1 MHVFL
6 VVSIGMDV
14 ISLIKNLK
22 RQRMKKYIFCLLSFV
37 ILLACDATKRVPDGS
52 HLLNKVK
59 IDTDTKSVK
68 ASELEPFLRQK
79 PNASIPII
87 GKYKLH
93 LYNIA
98 PNDSTWL
105 NRQFR
110 KYGERPVLYSDRL
123 TSISA
128 EQIKLELSN
137 RGYLNATVDTTLLF
151 KEKKVDVTYDVIGKD
166 PYRIMSFQDTI
177 LDTTLRK
184 VLVEQKKLNFIK
196 EDAVFDL
203 SVLEEG
209 RVDMARELRNNGYYN
224 FSKDNFRFLADTT
237 VGKEQVDLTVELL
250 NPTDSTLHKQYYFG
264 HSTVLNGIDIAK
276 LEDSTMHHEFD
287 TIQFKN
293 LTIIQDKKEFL
304 RARAIYYNTYLRKNR
319 MYADRLV
326 DRTYTSL
333 NGLGPV
339 SQTNI
344 SLIPTLVNDTN
355 FLDTRISIAPGN
367 VHWMQ
372 FGVDGTNSAGDL
384 GVAAN
389 ITYEHRNIFKGA
401 ERLRFRL
408 NGAYEF
414 ISSGGLSDSIN
425 LIDQNYYEY
434 GAEVFLSIP
443 QLLLPWLLEK
453 LKEQTSASTE
463 FSVGV
468 NFQKRPEYLRQ
479 FFNLSSKFQWSRMD
493 WRLTNTVEPLDINY
507 VRMPWKSDFFIK
519 QYLSDDSNPILRKSY
534 EDQFI
539 ARTAY
544 SISYTNAS
552 LRRIPKN
559 PFRIRAG
566 IDLAGLLPRA
576 ITALGGS
583 RTNSEGEK
591 VIFGITYA
599 EYVKTDFDFSRTVP
613 FDDRNSLAMHFALG
627 VAVPYGNSIVLP
639 FEKRYFSGGANSVRG
654 WSTRTLGPGAYQRS
668 DSLRSD
674 FVNQTGDIKLD
685 LSAEYRHKLTELF
698 ELATFVDAGN
708 IWTIKEY
715 QGQPGGVF
723 RFNEFYKQIAVA
735 YGLGLR
741 INLNFLLIRL
751 DAGMKAY
758 DPAERDK
765 KFVLFKPN
773 FTDKFALHFAIG
785 YPF

>member
-1 MHVFL
+1 M
-6 VVSIGMDV
+6 
-14 ISLIKNLK
+14 
-22 RQRMKKYIFCLLSFV
+22 RKYIFWLLSL
-37 ILLACDATKRVPDGS
+37 ILFFACDAAKRVPDGS
-52 HLLNKVK
+52 YLLNKVK

-68 ASELEPFLRQK
+68 ASELEPFLRQE
-79 PNASIPII
+79 PNASLPLI

-98 PNDSTWL
+98 ANDSTWL

-110 KYGERPVLYSDRL
+110 KFGERPVLYSERL
-123 TSISA
+123 TSIST
-128 EQIKLELSN
+128 EQIKLELNN
-137 RGYLNATVDTTLLF
+137 RGYLNATVDTLLEF
-151 KEKKVDVTYDVIGKD
+151 KDKKANVTYDIEGKD
-166 PYRIMSFQDTI
+166 PYRILSYQDTI
-177 LDTTLRK
+177 QDTTILKILR
-184 VLVEQKKLNFIK
+184 EEKKLNFIK
-196 EDAVFDL
+196 EDDVFDL
-203 SVLEEG
+203 KVLEEG
-209 RVDMARELRNNGYYN
+209 RVEMARQLRNKGYYD
-224 FSKDNFRFLADTT
+224 FSKDNFQFLADTT
-237 VGKEQVDLTVELL
+237 VGTNQVDLSVNLL
-250 NPTDSTLHKQYYFG
+250 NPTDSTLHQQYYLG
-264 HSTVLNGIDIAK
+264 NSTILNGIDNAL
-276 LEDSTMHHEFD
+276 LEDSTQHNQFD
-287 TIQFKN
+287 TIQFRN
-293 LTIIQDKKEFL
+293 LTVIQDKNEFL
-304 RARAIYYNTYLRKNR
+304 RPRAIYYNTFLRKNR

-344 SLIPTLVNDTN
+344 NLYPVVRNDSN

-367 VHWMQ
+367 LHWMQ
-372 FGVDGTNSAGDL
+372 FGIDGTNSAGDL

-401 ERLRFRL
+401 ERLRIRL

-414 ISSGGLSDSIN
+414 ISTGGLADSIN

-434 GAEVFLSIP
+434 GAEVFLAIP
-443 QLLLPWLLEK
+443 QLLLPSLLK
-453 LKEQTSASTE
+453 NLKEQPSASTE
-463 FSVGV
+463 FSVGI

-507 VRMPWKSDFFIK
+507 VRMPWKSEFFKK
-519 QYLSDDSNPILRKSY
+519 QYLGDDSNPILRKSY
-534 EDQFI
+534 EDQLI

-544 SISYTNAS
+544 SISYTNTGTRKIAV
-552 LRRIPKN
+552 N

-566 IDLAGLLPRA
+566 VDLAGLIPRLA
-576 ITALGGS
+576 TSLGGS
-583 RTNSEGEK
+583 KTNSEGYEE
-591 VIFGITYA
+591 ILGTTYA
-599 EYVKTDFDFSRTVP
+599 EYVKTDFDFSSTYP
-613 FDDRNSLAMHFALG
+613 FDDKNSLAVHFGLG

-654 WSTRTLGPGAYQRS
+654 WSTRTLGPGRYQRS
-668 DSLRSD
+668 DTLRAD

-685 LSAEYRHKLTELF
+685 LSAEYRHKLTDLF
-698 ELATFVDAGN
+698 EVATFIDAGN
-708 IWTIKEY
+708 IWTIKDY

-723 RFNEFYKQIAVA
+723 KFDEFYKQIAVA

-741 INLNFLLIRL
+741 VNLSFLLLRL

-758 DPAERDK
+758 DPADSHK

-773 FTDKFALHFAIG
+773 FTDKFAVHFAIG

>member
-1 MHVFL
+1 MRKCIFL
-6 VVSIGMDV
+6 I
-14 ISLIKNLK
+14 
-22 RQRMKKYIFCLLSFV
+22 LSF
-37 ILLACDATKRVPDGS
+37 ILLIACDATKRVPEGS
-52 HLLNKVK
+52 YLLNKVK

-68 ASELEPFLRQK
+68 TSELEPFLRQQ
-79 PNASIPII
+79 PNASFPII
-87 GKYKLH
+87 GKYRLH

-105 NRQFR
+105 NRQLR
-110 KYGERPVLYSDRL
+110 KFGERPVLYSDRL

-128 EQIKLELSN
+128 EQIKLELNN
-137 RGYLNATVDTTLLF
+137 RGYLNATVDTLLEL
-151 KEKKVDVTYDVIGKD
+151 KDKKANVTYDVVGKT
-166 PYRIMSFQDTI
+166 PYRILNYQDTI
-177 LDTTLRK
+177 KDTTIFKILK
-184 VLVEQKKLNFIK
+184 EEKKLNFIRK
-196 EDAVFDL
+196 DDIFDL
-203 SVLEEG
+203 EVLEEG
-209 RVDMARELRNNGYYN
+209 RIEMALHLRNKGYYD
-224 FSKDNFRFLADTT
+224 FTKDNFQFLADTT
-237 VGKEQVDLTVELL
+237 IGTNQVDLTVNLL
-250 NPTDSTLHKQYYFG
+250 NPSDSTLHQQYYLG
-264 HSTVLNGIDIAK
+264 NSTILNGIDIAK
-276 LEDSTMHHEFD
+276 LMDSTKHYQFD
-287 TIQFKN
+287 TIQFRD

-304 RARAIYYNTYLRKNR
+304 RPQAIYYNTFLRKNR

-333 NGLGPV
+333 NGLGAV

-344 SLIPTLVNDTN
+344 DLYPILRNDSN
-355 FLDTRISIAPGN
+355 FLDSRISIAPGN
-367 VHWMQ
+367 LHWMQ

-401 ERLRFRL
+401 ERLRIRL

-414 ISSGGLSDSIN
+414 ISSGGLADSIN

-434 GAEVFLSIP
+434 GAETFLSIP
-443 QLLLPWLLEK
+443 QLLLPWLLK
-453 LKEQTSASTE
+453 ALKEQPSASTE

-479 FFNLSSKFQWSRMD
+479 FFNLSSKLQWSRMD
-493 WRLTNTVEPLDINY
+493 WRLTNTIEPLDINY

-539 ARTAY
+539 VRTAY
-544 SISYTNAS
+544 SLTYTNS
-552 LRRIPKN
+552 DRRLIVKN

-566 IDLAGLLPRA
+566 IDLAGVLPRL

-583 RTNSEGEK
+583 RASSKGYEE
-591 VIFGITYA
+591 IFGITYA
-599 EYVKTDFDFSRTVP
+599 EYVKTDLDFSSTFP
-613 FDDRNSLAMHFALG
+613 FDDSNSLAIHFGLG

-639 FEKRYFSGGANSVRG
+639 FEKRYFAGGANSVRG
-654 WSTRTLGPGAYQRS
+654 WSTRTLGPGGYQRN
-668 DSLRSD
+668 DTLRSD

-685 LSAEYRHKLTELF
+685 LSAEYRHKLTDLF
-698 ELATFVDAGN
+698 EIATFVDAGN
-708 IWTIKEY
+708 IWTIRDY
-715 QGQPGGVF
+715 QGQPSGVF
-723 RFNEFYKQIAVA
+723 KFDEFYKQIAVA

-741 INLNFLLIRL
+741 INLSFLLLRL

-758 DPAERDK
+758 DPANKDK
-765 KFVLFKPN
+765 RFVLFKPN
-773 FTDKFALHFAIG
+773 FSDKFALHFAIG

>member
-1 MHVFL
+1 MRKCIFL
-6 VVSIGMDV
+6 I
-14 ISLIKNLK
+14 L
-22 RQRMKKYIFCLLSFV
+22 FF
-37 ILLACDATKRVPDGS
+37 ILLIACDATKRVPEGS
-52 HLLNKVK
+52 YLLNKVK

-68 ASELEPFLRQK
+68 TSELEPFLRQQ
-79 PNASIPII
+79 PNASFPII
-87 GKYKLH
+87 GKYRLH

-105 NRQFR
+105 NRQLR
-110 KYGERPVLYSDRL
+110 KFGERPVLYSDRL

-128 EQIKLELSN
+128 EQIKLELNN
-137 RGYLNATVDTTLLF
+137 RVYLNATVDTLLEL
-151 KEKKVDVTYDVIGKD
+151 KDKKANVTYDVVGKT
-166 PYRIMSFQDTI
+166 PYRILNYQDTI
-177 LDTTLRK
+177 KDTTIFKILK
-184 VLVEQKKLNFIK
+184 EEKKLNFIRK
-196 EDAVFDL
+196 DDIFDL
-203 SVLEEG
+203 EVLEEG
-209 RVDMARELRNNGYYN
+209 RIEMALHLRNKGYYD
-224 FSKDNFRFLADTT
+224 FTKDNFQFLADTT
-237 VGKEQVDLTVELL
+237 IGTNQVDLTVNLL
-250 NPTDSTLHKQYYFG
+250 NPSDSTLHQQYYLG
-264 HSTVLNGIDIAK
+264 NSTILNGIDIAK
-276 LEDSTMHHEFD
+276 LMDSTKHYQFD
-287 TIQFKN
+287 TIQFRD

-304 RARAIYYNTYLRKNR
+304 RPQAIYYNTFLRKNR

-333 NGLGPV
+333 NGLGAV

-344 SLIPTLVNDTN
+344 DLYPILRNDSN
-355 FLDTRISIAPGN
+355 FLDSRISIAPGN
-367 VHWMQ
+367 LHWMQ

-401 ERLRFRL
+401 ERLRIRL

-414 ISSGGLSDSIN
+414 ISSGGLADSIN

-434 GAEVFLSIP
+434 GAETFLSIP
-443 QLLLPWLLEK
+443 QLLLPWLLK
-453 LKEQTSASTE
+453 ALKEQPSASTE

-479 FFNLSSKFQWSRMD
+479 FFNLSSKLQWSRMD
-493 WRLTNTVEPLDINY
+493 WRLTNTIEPLDINY

-539 ARTAY
+539 VRTAY
-544 SISYTNAS
+544 SLTYTNS
-552 LRRIPKN
+552 DRRLIVKN

-566 IDLAGLLPRA
+566 IDLAGVLPRL

-583 RTNSEGEK
+583 RASSKGYEE
-591 VIFGITYA
+591 IFGITYA
-599 EYVKTDFDFSRTVP
+599 EYVKTDLDFSSTFP
-613 FDDRNSLAMHFALG
+613 FDDTNSLAIHFGLG

-639 FEKRYFSGGANSVRG
+639 FEKRYFAGGANSVRG
-654 WSTRTLGPGAYQRS
+654 WSTRTLGPGGYQRN
-668 DSLRSD
+668 DTLRSD

-685 LSAEYRHKLTELF
+685 LSAEYRHKLTDLF
-698 ELATFVDAGN
+698 EIATFVDAGN
-708 IWTIKEY
+708 IWTIRDY
-715 QGQPGGVF
+715 QGQPSGVF
-723 RFNEFYKQIAVA
+723 KFDEFYKQIAVA

-741 INLNFLLIRL
+741 INLSFLLLRL

-758 DPAERDK
+758 DPANKDK
-765 KFVLFKPN
+765 RFVLFKPN
-773 FTDKFALHFAIG
+773 FSDKFALHFAIG

>member
-1 MHVFL
+1 
-6 VVSIGMDV
+6 
-14 ISLIKNLK
+14 
-22 RQRMKKYIFCLLSFV
+22 
-37 ILLACDATKRVPDGS
+37 
-52 HLLNKVK
+52 
-59 IDTDTKSVK
+59 
-68 ASELEPFLRQK
+68 
-79 PNASIPII
+79 
-87 GKYKLH
+87 
-93 LYNIA
+93 
-98 PNDSTWL
+98 
-105 NRQFR
+105 
-110 KYGERPVLYSDRL
+110 
-123 TSISA
+123 
-128 EQIKLELSN
+128 
-137 RGYLNATVDTTLLF
+137 
-151 KEKKVDVTYDVIGKD
+151 
-166 PYRIMSFQDTI
+166 
-177 LDTTLRK
+177 
-184 VLVEQKKLNFIK
+184 
-196 EDAVFDL
+196 
-203 SVLEEG
+203 
-209 RVDMARELRNNGYYN
+209 MARELRNNGYYN

-237 VGKEQVDLTVELL
+237 VGVNQVDLTVELL
-250 NPTDSTLHKQYYFG
+250 NPTDSTQHTQYYIG

-276 LEDSTMHHEFD
+276 LKDSTSHHAFD
-287 TIQFKN
+287 TLQYRN
-293 LTIIQDKKEFL
+293 LTIIQDKNEFL
-304 RARAIYYNTYLRKNR
+304 RPRAIYYNTFLRKNR

-344 SLIPTLVNDTN
+344 NLIPTLRNDTN

-367 VHWMQ
+367 LHWMQ

-389 ITYEHRNIFKGA
+389 ITYEHRNVFKGA
-401 ERLRFRL
+401 ERLRLSL

-425 LIDQNYYEY
+425 LIDQSYYEY

-443 QLLLPWLLEK
+443 QLVLPWVLK
-453 LKEQTSASTE
+453 RLKEQASASTE

-507 VRMPWKSDFFIK
+507 VRMPWKSEFFTK
-519 QYLSDDSNPILRKSY
+519 QYLSDESNPILRKSY

-544 SISYTNAS
+544 SISYTNS
-552 LRRIPKN
+552 GTRRFAKYPY
-559 PFRIRAG
+559 RIRAG
-566 IDLAGLLPRA
+566 IDLAGLVPRM
-576 ITALGGS
+576 ITTLGGS
-583 RTNSEGEK
+583 KNNKEK
-591 VIFGITYA
+591 GYEEIFGIPYA
-599 EYVKTDFDFSRTVP
+599 EYVKTDFDFSRTIP
-613 FDDRNSLAMHFALG
+613 FDDKNTFAMHLGLG

-639 FEKRYFSGGANSVRG
+639 FEKRYFAGGANSVRG
-654 WSTRTLGPGAYQRS
+654 WSTRTIGPGSYQRN
-668 DSLRSD
+668 DTLRAD

-685 LSAEYRHKLTELF
+685 MSVEYRHNLTRLF

-708 IWTIKEY
+708 IWTIKDY

-723 RFNEFYKQIAVA
+723 KFSEFYKQIAVS

-741 INLNFLLIRL
+741 VDLNFLLIRL
-751 DAGMKAY
+751 DTGMKAY
-758 DPAERDK
+758 DPAEKDS

-773 FTDKFALHFAIG
+773 FTDKFAVHFAIG